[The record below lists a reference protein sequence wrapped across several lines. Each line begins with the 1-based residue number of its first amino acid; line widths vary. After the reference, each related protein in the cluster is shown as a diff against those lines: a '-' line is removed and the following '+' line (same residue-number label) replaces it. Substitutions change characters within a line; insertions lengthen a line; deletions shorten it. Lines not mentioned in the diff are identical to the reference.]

1 MKNIRLIL
9 FSLKFLLFSLS
20 SFTQTYF
27 SGLTIYCYNKYVSI
41 SPTESKNNFI
51 LYIQDNHGA
60 KIDSLTI
67 SKMKYKNDTIYS
79 NGKFVY
85 DDKFI
90 RYLKKLQRQ
99 TINYSCTSSIFE
111 YPGIYELPPNKFD
124 YTIFQ
129 IIFFKDDYC
138 NIIRYEKEDL
148 IMYAKIDFRFIFI
161 LNTVNKIKK
170 RCSQILQDKL

>member
-27 SGLTIYCYNKYVSI
+27 SGLTIYCYNKY
-41 SPTESKNNFI
+41 
-51 LYIQDNHGA
+51 
-60 KIDSLTI
+60 DSLTI